1 MKTTHDSLTDPGMDG
16 AARRGGR
23 RGTGALLS
31 MIALGVA
38 GFFAWRN
45 RDRIAATAR
54 PMIEDAKVKGRDM
67 VDKAAARSHDM
78 LDQAAVTGH
87 KLVDNA
93 KDKGQALA
101 AKARARREA
110 GDEPPTIEMH

>member
-1 MKTTHDSLTDPGMDG
+1 MKTTHDSLSDPGMDG
-16 AARRGGR
+16 AARRGAR
-23 RGTGALLS
+23 RGTGTLLS

-45 RDRIAATAR
+45 RDRIAAKAR
-54 PMIEDAKVKGRDM
+54 PMIEDAKVKSRDM